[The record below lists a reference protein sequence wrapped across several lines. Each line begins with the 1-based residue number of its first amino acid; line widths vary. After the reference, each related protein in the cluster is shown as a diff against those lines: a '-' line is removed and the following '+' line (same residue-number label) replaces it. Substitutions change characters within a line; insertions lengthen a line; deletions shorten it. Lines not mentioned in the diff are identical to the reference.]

1 MTSQGE
7 TIKVIVNQEVVH
19 LMILDTNS
27 LNIKTRCIQKIR
39 NLLLLRIMIDH
50 PMVDLKESGILEVE
64 VGVLLGNLIQGTM
77 ILVRGMMKDMVEMIG
92 LQIGWKEAGPE

>member
-7 TIKVIVNQEVVH
+7 TIKVTVNQEVVH

-39 NLLLLRIMIDH
+39 GLLLLRIMIDH

-64 VGVLLGNLIQGTM
+64 VGVLLGSLIQGTM
-77 ILVRGMMKDMVEMIG
+77 ILVRGMMKDTVEMIG